1 VAPVLETK
9 DLTKQFGGLRAV
21 DRISLSLEEGE
32 LRCIIGPNGCGKTTL
47 FNLISGR
54 YKPTS
59 GRVFFNGQDI
69 TGQPVHLIS
78 RAGIGRKFQIPSVFD
93 RLTIKENL
101 RLSFFSAKRPSI
113 FTSNSSFGEGR
124 EKIAELIDLLGL
136 PEKEEERA
144 ENLSHGERQWLEI
157 GMVLASK
164 PKLMLLDEPTAGMTA
179 VETSSTA
186 QLIRKISQET
196 GISVVVIEHDINF
209 VKELATRVT
218 VMYKGSIFR
227 EGSYTEVQS
236 DEEVRNIYL
245 GRKR

>member
-1 VAPVLETK
+1 MASMLEAL
-9 DLTKQFGGLRAV
+9 DLTKRFGGLRAV
-21 DRISLSLEEGE
+21 DKISLRLEEGE

-59 GRVFFNGQDI
+59 GKVFFNSQDI
-69 TGQPVHLIS
+69 TGRPVHMIS
-78 RAGIGRKFQIPSVFD
+78 RVGIGRKFQIPSIFGS
-93 RLTIKENL
+93 LTVKENL
-101 RLSFFSAKRPSI
+101 RVSFFSAKRPSL
-113 FTSNSSFGEGR
+113 FTSNSSFRQGR
-124 EKIAELIDLLGL
+124 EKIAELIGSLGL
-136 PEKEEERA
+136 TEKSEERA

-179 VETSSTA
+179 AETSDTA
-186 QLIRKISQET
+186 QLIRRISSET
-196 GISVVVIEHDINF
+196 GISVLVIEHDINF
-209 VKELATRVT
+209 VKEMASRVT

-227 EGSYTEVQS
+227 EGSYTEVRN